1 MFCIVEEEKW
11 FHSFFISI
19 DVVILLKTRAF
30 EMNLVASSNE
40 HFVHLFVS
48 HNFILF
54 VAFFPSF
61 PDE

>member
-19 DVVILLKTRAF
+19 DAVILLKTRAF

-40 HFVHLFVS
+40 HLVHLYVS
-48 HNFILF
+48 H
-54 VAFFPSF
+54 
-61 PDE
+61 